1 MYQILTKMKFQ
12 GCGST
17 WYVQWKGN
25 RSLRGGPVT
34 LEIFNAD
41 FVDRFFPRETRK
53 DVTTLIVK
61 FGSQPASLTSQ
72 RSQRSLF
79 LHSYGYFK

>member
-25 RSLRGGPVT
+25 RSLRGGPVS
-34 LEIFNAD
+34 LEIFKAA
-41 FVDRFFPRETRK
+41 FLDRFFPRDMREDK
-53 DVTTLIVK
+53 VTK
-61 FGSQPASLTSQ
+61 FINL
-72 RSQRSLF
+72 
-79 LHSYGYFK
+79 